1 MVFKCKFC
9 GRDDFRSERGY
20 NSHLLKSNRCSRS
33 STAEVSSQTID
44 QRVEVEAARLEQ
56 EAVLVERRIKSGQR
70 VTRGSSRRIGLREAL
85 SKFEHDLDARDST
98 VCESTVQAGTEED
111 FEQEDEKSDQGSNE
125 NDVEGEKNDVESR
138 QENDLSDDL
147 SSGFGST
154 NSLFGEDEGEED
166 EETPANATLMEE
178 WDDFTASQRFVAPL
192 MHKEVAG
199 IRLLETLRAKHAP
212 LDAYDSVFEWHLR
225 ENGSINSGSGL
236 KEASQRGEFV
246 GRDALLRRLAPRYNM
261 HGKEPME
268 RTIRLPSSKE
278 VVKIPCHKFEDA
290 LLQLLTDPRIK
301 DEDYCFH
308 NDDPLAPPP
317 PDLDYVAD
325 ANTGQAFHDTYKVLV
340 DGEEGKQLVG
350 VIWYLDAAVTGHF
363 AALPVLIL
371 KFSLTIFTRDA
382 RKKPYLW
389 ANLGYLPQVKRN
401 VGLGKKILIESRH
414 IEAEDLEMFDGE
426 GDDVEGEDES
436 VASSEEDKEPPVHAQ
451 DFHCMLDVI
460 LESYLDVEKTGI
472 KWRHFYRG
480 RRYPPLWYVIFTI
493 YVKVDTDEAD
503 VLCGKFKSR
512 GRNVKHVCRNC
523 HMPMDTAD
531 SILLSYPFK
540 TQTEI
545 EKLVEKDDTEKLR
558 SISQHNMHNAWH
570 KVRFNQGNNRGIH
583 GATPCEKLHQFDL
596 GVIPRTRT
604 VFFKQIGE
612 DSEAATNIDALAIA
626 YGHKFAHQSDRTI
639 PQTNFNN
646 GIKAGKLMARQYKG
660 VLLIMAAILRS
671 TMGRKLL
678 GKKKHF
684 KEENKMA
691 DWLMLVELLLQWEA
705 FLNEP
710 LMMKRHVKRL
720 KKKHKVIMYL
730 LQKVAM
736 RTEGMGLK
744 TNKYHAITHMMED
757 IVLYGVPM
765 EFDTGA
771 NESHHKEAKR
781 AARTTQRNRRTFNQ
795 QVGRR
800 LYEDRIIDLA
810 SQEIN
815 HGHCNWHYY
824 GRPLDDSSFESSHD
838 DDSLGSDME
847 VSSDDDDSLGS
858 NMEVDHRSLSRMDT
872 SSEDTDAKDN
882 NSASEGSHSDQSSID
897 SDQSSIESDQ
907 SSIEHDQLCTGS
919 QPSSEESDQSSS
931 ESTNP
936 PTNPP
941 EPTQKNIVTSTGG
954 ARIRVFY
961 DQEDD
966 RSTFEMI
973 TRAKSKDKTKMNG
986 NLVDFLVE
994 LQDKVAD
1001 STPEMDLQ
1009 IFTNHK
1015 RGEHMWNA
1023 HPNFWGMGPWNDW
1036 VIVNWTGEGK
1046 LPCHIHCFVDL
1057 TSLDLAANRIQH
1069 GGITLKAG
1077 TYAVVEVSV
1086 YEEDDEEKRQSE
1098 LFVPLMKTVAA
1109 KEDGTVTKRMFYL
1122 ADTDA
1127 FHDVCCVVPDIGGE
1141 PNRYF
1146 LVHPRPYWSLLFTKW
1161 VEAPHIDDEK
1171 IEDPPDEP
1179 TPVKKKRTKKTK
1191 K

>member
-1 MVFKCKFC
+1 MVFRCKFC
-9 GRDDFRSERGY
+9 GRDDFLTERGY
-20 NSHLLKSNRCSRS
+20 NYHLLHSKRCSTS
-33 STAEVSSQTID
+33 STAEVSGRTVD
-44 QRVEVEAARLEQ
+44 ERAAAATAWLEQ
-56 EAVLVERRIKSGQR
+56 DAGRIKSEQR
-70 VTRGSSRRIGLREAL
+70 ATRGSSRRLALQEAL

-98 VCESTVQAGTEED
+98 VCGSIVQAGTEED
-111 FEQEDEKSDQGSNE
+111 SEQEDEDSDQGSNE
-125 NDVEGEKNDVESR
+125 NDVGAQENDVESL
-138 QENDLSDDL
+138 QENDLSDDF
-147 SSGFGST
+147 SGGFGST
-154 NSLFGEDEGEED
+154 NGLSSEDEVEED
-166 EETPANATLMEE
+166 EETPANETLMEE
-178 WDDFTASQRFVAPL
+178 WDDFTAPGRFVAPL
-192 MHKEVAG
+192 MQKEESG

-212 LDAYDSVFEWHLR
+212 LDAYDSLFEWHLR
-225 ENGSINSGSGL
+225 ENGSINSRSGL
-236 KEASQRGEFV
+236 KEASQRGEYV

-261 HGKEPME
+261 NGKEPME

-278 VVKIPCHKFEDA
+278 VVKIPCHTFEDA

-308 NDDPLAPPP
+308 NDDPFAPPP
-317 PDLDYVAD
+317 PDMDYVAD
-325 ANTGQAFHDTYKVLV
+325 ANTGLAFEDTYKVLV

-350 VIWYLDAAVTGHF
+350 VVWYLDAAVTGHF

-436 VASSEEDKEPPVHAQ
+436 VASSEDDKEPPTHAQ

-480 RRYPPLWYVIFTI
+480 RRYPPLWYVFFTI
-493 YVKVDTDEAD
+493 FVKVDTDEAD

-531 SILLSYPFK
+531 SILLSYRFK

-558 SISQHNMHNAWH
+558 SISQHNMQNAWH

-612 DSEAATNIDALAIA
+612 DSKAATHVDALAIA

-678 GKKKHF
+678 GAKKHF
-684 KEENKMA
+684 KEENKRE

-705 FLNEP
+705 YLNEP
-710 LMMKRHVKRL
+710 HMMKKHVKRL

-730 LQKVAM
+730 LQKVAR

-795 QVGRR
+795 QVARR

-815 HGHCNWHYY
+815 HGNCNWHYY
-824 GRPLDDSSFESSHD
+824 GQPLDDSSLESGND
-838 DDSLGSDME
+838 DGSLGSD
-847 VSSDDDDSLGS
+847 DGSLGS
-858 NMEVDHRSLSRMDT
+858 DDGSLASDMEVDT
-872 SSEDTDAKDN
+872 SNE
-882 NSASEGSHSDQSSID
+882 D
-897 SDQSSIESDQ
+897 SDQSST
-907 SSIEHDQLCTGS
+907 EHDQLPTES
-919 QPSSEESDQSSS
+919 QPSGEESDQASPESQPS
-931 ESTNP
+931 GEESDQASPESQPNGEESDQTSFESTN
-936 PTNPP
+936 
-941 EPTQKNIVTSTGG
+941 TQTKLTKPAQKKIVTSTGG

-961 DQEDD
+961 DQKDA
-966 RSTFEMI
+966 RTTFEMI
-973 TRAKSKDKTKMNG
+973 TRAKSKDKTRMNS
-986 NLVDFLVE
+986 NLVDFLVD
-994 LQDKVAD
+994 LQDKVVD
-1001 STPEMDLQ
+1001 STPEKDLQ

-1015 RGEHMWNA
+1015 RGEHTWNA

-1036 VIVNWTGEGK
+1036 VVVNWTGEGR

-1109 KEDGTVTKRMFYL
+1109 KEDGLVTKRMFYL

-1146 LVHPRPYWSLLFTKW
+1146 LVHPRPYWSSLFTKW
-1161 VEAPHIDDEK
+1161 VESPHKDDEK

-1179 TPVKKKRTKKTK
+1179 TPVKKKRTKKRK